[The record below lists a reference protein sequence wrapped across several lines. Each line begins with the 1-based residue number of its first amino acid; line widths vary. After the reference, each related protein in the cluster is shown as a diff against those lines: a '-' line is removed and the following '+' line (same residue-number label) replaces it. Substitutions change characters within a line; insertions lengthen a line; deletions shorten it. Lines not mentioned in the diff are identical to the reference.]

1 MTDVLFLSIAFGDLV
16 LLAIVL
22 VLVGRAAGDCPQI
35 GGAARVA
42 TLVVTTGFA
51 AIGTG
56 VVLLIASTLPV
67 LMQGEIMGLY
77 VALGLVGIALGIG
90 FYSAASALRDLLKTA
105 PRPDSSDVEPAAA

>member
-1 MTDVLFLSIAFGDLV
+1 MTDILFLPIAFAALV

-22 VLVGRAAGDCPQI
+22 VVVGRAAGDCPQI

-56 VVLLIASTLPV
+56 VILLIAASLPV
-67 LMQGEIMGLY
+67 LMQGQVMGLY

-90 FYSAASALRDLLKTA
+90 FYNAASALRDILKTA
-105 PRPDSSDVEPAAA
+105 PRPDSPDVELAE